1 MPFVP
6 RRLGQWSRVVLLAL
20 PCSIAAVGTWATPAR
35 AQAAQAQDEQTLA
48 RARAHFQ
55 RAIEL
60 EQAGNWAE
68 ALRAFR
74 EVGQVRMT
82 PQVRFHIALCEE
94 RLGRLVAALGG
105 YELALADADSVGPDF
120 RAEVTER
127 VEKLRARIPHISIQ
141 RGSGAEAATIRLD
154 GVTLGSTSIGVQV
167 PLDPGPHVVMAEAPG
182 YERFETTVTLEEG
195 ATQAVD
201 VVLTPLPEPPPAFVL
216 PPYAEPSRPPVAAYV
231 IGGVGVASLVT
242 SGVFFLL
249 RENALEEL
257 EPACPG
263 GTCPPDD
270 KSLRDTNDRMRFF
283 HYGSQVA
290 LGVGIAAVGTSVV
303 LLLANQRTVERP
315 PARVSVTPAL
325 GVGTAGANVQLTF

>member
-6 RRLGQWSRVVLLAL
+6 RRLGRWSRVVTLAL
-20 PCSIAAVGTWATPAR
+20 PCTLVALGTEVPSAH
-35 AQAAQAQDEQTLA
+35 AQAQVQDEQTLA

-55 RAIEL
+55 RGIEL

-94 RLGRLVAALGG
+94 QLGRLVAALGG

-120 RAEVTER
+120 RAEVTDR
-127 VEKLRARIPHISIQ
+127 IEKLRARIPHISIH

-154 GVTLGSTSIGVQV
+154 GVTLGNTSIGVQV
-167 PLDPGPHVVMAEAPG
+167 PLDPGPHVVSAEAPG
-182 YERFETTVTLEEG
+182 YERFEATVTLDEG
-195 ATQAVD
+195 ASESISVA
-201 VVLTPLPEPPPAFVL
+201 LRPLPEPPPGYVAG
-216 PPYAEPSRPPVAAYV
+216 PYLEPSGPPVAAYV

-257 EPACPG
+257 EAACPG
-263 GTCPPDD
+263 GTCPSDNS
-270 KSLRDTNDRMRFF
+270 KLRDTNDRMRFF

-290 LGVGIAAVGTSVV
+290 LGVGIAAVGTAVV
-303 LLLANQRTVERP
+303 LLVANGGAPERP
-315 PARVSVTPAL
+315 PTRASIIPML
-325 GVGTAGANVQLTF
+325 GLGTAGVRLTF